1 MWLIYYLKNKVGKL
15 NNWFSITASYLIIW
29 DIIYKTIMHIYWEHL
44 VIVEYEWTL
53 LKSKWKNDSYNRS
66 ACWFTM
72 VSGSSLNVCA
82 RFYFCLAGLF
92 SIFQKFYWAFL
103 NFSKLFP
110 GRYVPIF
117 FVYTISNPSNKWY
130 FIVTFYLLTYEG
142 LIFRWRIQGFAKMN
156 PILLIPFPSYWSEI
170 KSCIH
175 TDNVLIIP
183 FWWRIGYKKYN

>member
-1 MWLIYYLKNKVGKL
+1 MDIVKIKMKKTIH
-15 NNWFSITASYLIIW
+15 ITAVRVGLQWWVARVWMFVHDFISVQP
-29 DIIYKTIMHIYWEHL
+29 DCFQCF
-44 VIVEYEWTL
+44 
-53 LKSKWKNDSYNRS
+53 KN
-66 ACWFTM
+66 FIE
-72 VSGSSLNVCA
+72 
-82 RFYFCLAGLF
+82 LF
-92 SIFQKFYWAFL
+92 STSQNYFQVDMCQF
-103 NFSKLFP
+103 
-110 GRYVPIF
+110 F

-183 FWWRIGYKKYN
+183 FWWRIGYKKSN